1 MHSAVTA
8 TFAKTVV
15 LRKNSVANGHESI
28 TNRWNVH
35 VHACIYA
42 THCQSG
48 SDSAA
53 RGCRKKFSPAPVFVC
68 YLPAC
73 GKAEM
78 LRVKRNIYFYLCG
91 VQSGSSL
98 GWYQVPLKLLLKVK
112 PQLITTPT
120 SQSFIRMECMG
131 FTEHDFIRF
140 PFILPCCTRAHRE
153 FYAMAWLRYGGKVE

>member
-53 RGCRKKFSPAPVFVC
+53 RGVQKKVFTGTGIC
-68 YLPAC
+68 LLFASMWKGGNAAC
-73 GKAEM
+73 
-78 LRVKRNIYFYLCG
+78 
-91 VQSGSSL
+91 
-98 GWYQVPLKLLLKVK
+98 
-112 PQLITTPT
+112 
-120 SQSFIRMECMG
+120 
-131 FTEHDFIRF
+131 
-140 PFILPCCTRAHRE
+140 
-153 FYAMAWLRYGGKVE
+153 